1 MATMSIGLNI
11 PDSAAIA
18 ADKLAMSIQDF
29 VAAGNQ
35 VTELPGFTFKP
46 RPQRSHPKAKSKQK
60 RTRRVAANILRYQT
74 HGKELTSLWD
84 KGIPISIISADTGLG
99 EAFIRNCLQYH
110 GRDTS
115 RTTHRHMGKTL
126 RLVAELKAMADDRYT
141 MRYAATCAGITP
153 VRCAEL
159 AAEYEIAFRPEA
171 PQ

>member
-1 MATMSIGLNI
+1 MSIGLNI

-18 ADKLAMSIQDF
+18 ADRLAMSIQDF

-35 VTELPGFTFKP
+35 VTELPGFEYKP
-46 RPQRSHPKAKSKQK
+46 RPTRSHPKAKQK
-60 RTRRVAANILRYQT
+60 KKLSRRLSAHILRYQT
-74 HGKELTSLWD
+74 HGKELTDLWD

-115 RTTHRHMGKTL
+115 RTTHKRMGRTL

-141 MRYAATCAGITP
+141 LRYAATCAGISQEK
-153 VRCAEL
+153 CAEL
-159 AAEYEIAFRPEA
+159 AAEYQINFRPET
-171 PQ
+171 PR